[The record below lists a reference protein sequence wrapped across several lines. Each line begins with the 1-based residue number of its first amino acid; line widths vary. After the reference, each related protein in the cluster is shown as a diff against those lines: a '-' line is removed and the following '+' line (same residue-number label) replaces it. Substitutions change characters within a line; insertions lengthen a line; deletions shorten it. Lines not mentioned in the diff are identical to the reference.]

1 MVHGKAGG
9 NITEANAVYHII
21 RDPFKAHF
29 NEPNES
35 KPEPFIDN
43 PRSLD
48 TQMIK
53 DEVAKAFTKSE
64 LTELLNMIKY
74 HLNS

>member
-1 MVHGKAGG
+1 MVHDEAGG
-9 NITEANAVYHII
+9 NVTETNAVYHII
-21 RDPFKAHF
+21 RYPF

-35 KPEPFIDN
+35 TPEPFIDN

-48 TQMIK
+48 TLMIK

-64 LTELLNMIKY
+64 LTELLDMIKY